1 MVPGIDPRGIGYHR
15 PMASRSPRRTP
26 IAPAAR
32 ATKTASRRR
41 RVTPSRPRPAPAD
54 APPDPVRAILD
65 AAGALLD
72 EHGMEG
78 LNTTAV
84 AARAGVSTA
93 TLYRHFPDKH
103 AVLHA
108 LVHSLQ
114 EERAE
119 EIVLTYRRVA
129 TEADWRTPLREAT
142 LAVYRMRLA
151 RPGGRSTRR
160 ALQTSSE
167 LWQWD
172 VAQSREIAEVLAR
185 AMRRRRPSLTRAVAQ
200 RVALSAVTATAAMLD
215 LACLDDRRGP
225 SIVEEAIAMREAYLA
240 PHLD

>member
-1 MVPGIDPRGIGYHR
+1 MP
-15 PMASRSPRRTP
+15 SRSLRRTAVASDARAAKPSAPRRR
-26 IAPAAR
+26 AP
-32 ATKTASRRR
+32 
-41 RVTPSRPRPAPAD
+41 PPPAPALD
-54 APPDPVRAILD
+54 DEAPSDPLRAILD
-65 AAGALLD
+65 AAGELLD

-84 AARAGVSTA
+84 AARAGISTA

-114 EERAE
+114 EERAAA
-119 EIVLTYRRVA
+119 VTDVYRRVA
-129 TEADWRTPLREAT
+129 IEADWRTPLREAT
-142 LAVYRMRLA
+142 RALYRMRLA

-160 ALQTSSE
+160 ALQSSAE

-172 VAQSREIAEVLAR
+172 LEQNEEVAAVLAR
-185 AMRRRRPSLTRAVAQ
+185 AMRRRNPALTRAVAA
-200 RVALSAVTATAAMLD
+200 RVALVTVTASIALLD

-225 SIVEEAIAMREAYLA
+225 AIVEEGIAMREAYLA
-240 PHLD
+240 AFLD

>member
-1 MVPGIDPRGIGYHR
+1 MAPRSQRRIAIAPEAR
-15 PMASRSPRRTP
+15 SAMASAPRRRTP
-26 IAPAAR
+26 
-32 ATKTASRRR
+32 
-41 RVTPSRPRPAPAD
+41 RPAVAVPVEPEAS
-54 APPDPVRAILD
+54 DPVRTILD

-84 AARAGVSTA
+84 ASRAGISTA

-114 EERAE
+114 EERAAA
-119 EIVLTYRRVA
+119 VKDVYRRVA
-129 TEADWRTPLREAT
+129 ADADWRVSLRDAT
-142 LAVYRMRLA
+142 RTLYRMRLS
-151 RPGGRSTRR
+151 RPGGRSSRR
-160 ALQTSSE
+160 ALQTSAE

-172 VAQSREIAEVLAR
+172 LEQNEEVAAALAR
-185 AMRRRRPSLTRAVAQ
+185 ALRRRNPALGRTVAA
-200 RVALSAVTATAAMLD
+200 RIALVTVTASIALLD

-225 SIVEEAIAMREAYLA
+225 AIVDEGIAMREAYLA
-240 PHLD
+240 QFLD

>member
-1 MVPGIDPRGIGYHR
+1 
-15 PMASRSPRRTP
+15 MAPRSPRRTAN
-26 IAPAAR
+26 APEAR
-32 ATKTASRRR
+32 SAKASAPRRR
-41 RVTPSRPRPAPAD
+41 TPRPAAAEPVEPEAS
-54 APPDPVRAILD
+54 DPVRTILD

-84 AARAGVSTA
+84 ASRAGISTA

-114 EERAE
+114 EERAAA
-119 EIVLTYRRVA
+119 VKDVYRRVA
-129 TEADWRTPLREAT
+129 SEPDWRVPLRDAT
-142 LAVYRMRLA
+142 RTLYRMRLA
-151 RPGGRSTRR
+151 RPGGRSSRR
-160 ALQTSSE
+160 ALQTSAD

-172 VAQSREIAEVLAR
+172 LEQNEEVAAALAR
-185 AMRRRRPSLTRAVAQ
+185 ALRRRNPALGRAVAA
-200 RVALSAVTATAAMLD
+200 RIALVTVTASIALLD

-225 SIVEEAIAMREAYLA
+225 AIVDEGIAMREAYLA
-240 PHLD
+240 QFLD